1 MSLPIYEL
9 RINPEATDETE
20 VNYVALVDVPAIQR
34 DFVAFNEHQ
43 QIKFKIENEEK
54 RIVSGPAMIPD
65 MLIYRKSDK
74 FGEHYVKFPAEE
86 IKNAAIKF
94 FKKRYTTNVNQMHS
108 DKLRMDDVVIFESFI
123 SDPER
128 GIAPIKGFEDL
139 PTGTWFMSMYV
150 QNDEAWE
157 RVKSG
162 DFRGFSIEGSFGYSI
177 PQQTPEQMIE
187 AIARMLNVPINH

>member
-20 VNYVALVDVPAIQR
+20 VDFVALVDIPAIQR
-34 DFVAFNEHQ
+34 DFVAFNNQ
-43 QIKFKIENEEK
+43 RPIKFQIESEEK

-65 MLIYRKSDK
+65 MLIYRNNEQ
-74 FGEHYVKFPAEE
+74 FGEHYVKFPASE

-94 FKKRYTTNVNQMHS
+94 FKKGYTTNVNQMHS
-108 DKLRMDDVVIFESFI
+108 PELRMDDVVIFESFI

-128 GIAPIKGFEDL
+128 GIAPMKGFEDL
-139 PTGTWFMSMYV
+139 PAGTWFVSMYV
-150 QNDEAWE
+150 ENDEAWE

-162 DFRGFSIEGSFGYSI
+162 DFRGFSVEGLFEYAK
-177 PQQTPEQMIE
+177 PTQTPEQLLA
-187 AIARMLNVPINH
+187 AITSMLNVPINH